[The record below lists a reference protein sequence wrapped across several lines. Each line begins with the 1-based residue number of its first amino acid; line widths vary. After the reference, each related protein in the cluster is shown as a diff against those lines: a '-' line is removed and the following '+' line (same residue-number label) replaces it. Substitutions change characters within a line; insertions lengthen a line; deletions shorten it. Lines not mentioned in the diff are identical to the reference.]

1 MKRTI
6 AAVLGLALMTSTALA
21 ANIPYDEAIGASNV
35 APGNTIDLKFS
46 DFDNTSGITGY
57 LDTAN
62 FSISTKKITKGA
74 NLVKEIKIDDD
85 DGVVRIVLNQN
96 MEQAVPN
103 GENLVIDTL
112 SIKAKQNNG
121 DVTRNQTFTK
131 EDIALKIGHVIH
143 EIDLTGSIDTLQ
155 EGYNKLIS
163 SGDYAYSDVTYS
175 EGDLIIEGRA
185 YKGDKI
191 FVDANFDANATV
203 LKSFADADLRFIN
216 LETNGLPTNFK
227 VYLTAEED
235 EYIYKVVDGKLVD
248 AGLKWSD
255 DDYAFT
261 GKVRT
266 STSYVIS
273 DIELETVSTDEGVEN
288 ETPEVTN
295 PDTGA
300 NDVVGIAAALA
311 VVSLVAAGAV
321 SLKK

>member
-21 ANIPYDEAIGASNV
+21 ANIPYDQAIGASSI
-35 APGNTIDLKFS
+35 APGNTIDLSFS
-46 DFDNTSGITGY
+46 DFDNTSGQTGY
-57 LDTAN
+57 LDNTN

-85 DGVVRIVLNQN
+85 DSVVRISLNQN

-112 SIKAKQNNG
+112 SIKAKVNNG
-121 DVTRNQTFTK
+121 TVTRNQTFTK
-131 EDIALKIGHVIH
+131 EDMAFKIGHTLQEV
-143 EIDLTGSIDTLQ
+143 DLTDSLDELN
-155 EGYNKLIS
+155 EGYNKIVS
-163 SGDYAYSDVTYS
+163 SGNYAYGDVTYT
-175 EGDLIIEGRA
+175 EGDLTVEGRV

-191 FVDANFDANATV
+191 FVDVNFDADTTV
-203 LKSFADADLRFIN
+203 LKNFADADLRFVN
-216 LETNGLPTNFK
+216 LETNGFPTSFK
-227 VYLTAEED
+227 AYLTAEED
-235 EYIYKVVDGKLVD
+235 EYVYKVVDGKLLD
-248 AGLKWSD
+248 AGLSWSE

-273 DIELETVSTDEGVEN
+273 DIKLKTASTDEGAEN
-288 ETPEVTN
+288 EAPDVTN

-321 SLKK
+321 ALKK